1 MQERQY
7 LKNVTPK
14 TLAWYRDSF
23 KSFTG
28 CETESQYKARIVELR
43 QRGVK
48 GVAVST
54 WCRCI
59 TAYLTWKSAGFKPPR
74 LKEEQNVLAT
84 FTTEQVKRLL
94 AFKPKGQ
101 NQKRC

>member
-28 CETESQYKARIVELR
+28 CETESQYKARIIELR

-48 GVAVST
+48 AVSVNT
-54 WCRCI
+54 WGRCI
-59 TAYLTWKSAGFKPPR
+59 NAYLNWKGA
-74 LKEEQNVLAT
+74 
-84 FTTEQVKRLL
+84 
-94 AFKPKGQ
+94 AFKLPG
-101 NQKRC
+101 